1 MRYINCWILF
11 CVFLLSSSIYS
22 KDADQTV
29 EGYTLSKIR
38 ITNISVNS
46 ATANNAMSLI
56 NTRAINQINSGSNE
70 FAKPSIANFQ
80 GQGIEWETD
89 IRHSNFIRTNYFLSH
104 ANLHSGSNNLNDLA
118 TLNFQPSMGSPVNIT
133 DLSFKTYSNN
143 KLITSRVAF
152 LTDFFFFENSS
163 NKYLENLAFRI
174 GVEAYS
180 NTFSTSSKPYPYVGI
195 SNGAPYSGID
205 AIDQEKIKLAETFG
219 NGVIGLNYKLSLS
232 PVSSFD
238 FGFEYFKSFGNDSR
252 YENQYI
258 SMSITSFGT
267 YLLIPAKA
275 TGLVKS
281 ELEGFRASLGYRYD
295 ISEIAFFRVS
305 FGYQDSTQKVKE
317 ADVPTAGGSV
327 LSGDFSQLLWT
338 LASPPL
344 GPFPNSRDTRS
355 QLGIEFGYKY

>member
-1 MRYINCWILF
+1 MRYINSWILL
-11 CVFLLSSSIYS
+11 CVFLLSSSVYS
-22 KDADQTV
+22 KDTDQTV
-29 EGYTLSKIR
+29 EGYTLSRIR

-56 NTRAINQINSGSNE
+56 NTRAINQVNSGSNE
-70 FAKPSIANFQ
+70 FVKPNIANFQ

-89 IRHSNFIRTNYFLSH
+89 IRHSNFIKTNYFLSH

-118 TLNFQPSMGSPVNIT
+118 TLNFQPYMGSPVSIT
-133 DLSFKTYSNN
+133 DLSFRTYSNN

-174 GVEAYS
+174 GVEAYG
-180 NTFSTSSKPYPYVGI
+180 NTFSTSSKPYPYVGV

-205 AIDQEKIKLAETFG
+205 AINQEKIKFAETFG
-219 NGVIGLNYKLSLS
+219 NAVLGMNYKLNLS

-238 FGFEYFKSFGNDSR
+238 FGFEYFKSFGNDSK
-252 YENQYI
+252 YENQYL
-258 SMSITSFGT
+258 SMSISSLGT
-267 YLLIPAKA
+267 YLPIASKA

-281 ELEGFRASLGYRYD
+281 ELEGFRTSLGYRYYINE
-295 ISEIAFFRVS
+295 ISFFRVS
-305 FGYQDSTQKVKE
+305 FAYQDSTQKVKD
-317 ADVPTAGGSV
+317 ADVPS
-327 LSGDFSQLLWT
+327 SGNLIISSDISQLLFT
-338 LASPPL
+338 LASPPM

-355 QLGIEFGYKY
+355 QFGIEFGYKY